1 MRRFLPGLMI
11 CSSVLVSACG
21 PKPRIEVQTKIVRT
35 EIPAPLLEPVEV
47 RARRVTGLQGVGEVL
62 TDAVDAVTRANC
74 QLSGID
80 AIDREARGA
89 ELRDW
94 AKWCPAPVVTP
105 ES

>member
-1 MRRFLPGLMI
+1 M
-11 CSSVLVSACG
+11 VSACG
-21 PKPRIEVQTKIVRT
+21 PEPQIEVRTEIVRT

-62 TDAVDAVTRANC
+62 VDAADALTRANC

-94 AKWCPAPVVTP
+94 SKWCPVKAEETP
-105 ES
+105 TQ